1 MAFVIREGDPTT
13 TGGKVVKGSTN
24 TTIEYQKAA
33 RISDPVWCPKCSSMG
48 FIAEGN
54 PTVIDEFV
62 AIATHGHAVQ
72 CGCPFGSNRL
82 ISTQTSTMAAED
94 VSVAIAPDFAAKAQA
109 ATHIWAQAIRD
120 GSYKSEFTADIPTNN
135 LSGYAPRKLCVFAK
149 SCTVPAGS
157 IEAGKGKEPADNF
170 GKVAV
175 LGAVGAPAS
184 VEAGFG
190 GITYLGR
197 IAGQLGTEGLGTWAL
212 RSAVTAGSVASGLLL
227 AFLPRDIADG
237 SLYTEEQLRSMSE
250 AATRVRFQ
258 FRRDEKG
265 EVQVYGIH
273 TAQSSGMASVA
284 VVNAQWSADKQH
296 IEAHVGGVT
305 IIWTPNDGPI
315 ITAPTPYPGVSDEL
329 SKVLVHPI
337 VEDTDSQI
345 EIYPAE
351 NDITWQDCI
360 LVFPPK
366 SGVPPLYIVFS
377 KPAVKPLEVGVYKDL
392 SSRSVKDTLDIDHI
406 TSQAALRTYIVDNF
420 DNVTPEEIKYL
431 LSQAPCIAIPQEV
444 HRKYSETYAGRNV
457 KTKQRLDAS
466 NLKAA
471 VDSNFDAVKRGL
483 LKDGYAEGDIERAR
497 EELHNL
503 HKEQG
508 WYK

>member
-1 MAFVIREGDPTT
+1 M
-13 TGGKVVKGSTN
+13 
-24 TTIEYQKAA
+24 
-33 RISDPVWCPKCSSMG
+33 
-48 FIAEGN
+48 
-54 PTVIDEFV
+54 
-62 AIATHGHAVQ
+62 
-72 CGCPFGSNRL
+72 
-82 ISTQTSTMAAED
+82 
-94 VSVAIAPDFAAKAQA
+94 
-109 ATHIWAQAIRD
+109 
-120 GSYKSEFTADIPTNN
+120 
-135 LSGYAPRKLCVFAK
+135 
-149 SCTVPAGS
+149 
-157 IEAGKGKEPADNF
+157 
-170 GKVAV
+170 
-175 LGAVGAPAS
+175 
-184 VEAGFG
+184 
-190 GITYLGR
+190 
-197 IAGQLGTEGLGTWAL
+197 
-212 RSAVTAGSVASGLLL
+212 
-227 AFLPRDIADG
+227 
-237 SLYTEEQLRSMSE
+237 
-250 AATRVRFQ
+250 
-258 FRRDEKG
+258 
-265 EVQVYGIH
+265 
-273 TAQSSGMASVA
+273 
-284 VVNAQWSADKQH
+284 NAQWSADKQH

-305 IIWTPNDGPI
+305 IIWTPNDSPI

-337 VEDTDSQI
+337 AEDTDSQI

-360 LVFPPK
+360 LVFPLK
-366 SGVPPLYIVFS
+366 SGVPPLYIVFT

-497 EELHNL
+497 KELHSL